1 MARALPLDKVR
12 NIGIVAHI
20 DAGKTTTTER
30 ILFYSGRVHRIGEVD
45 EGSATMDWM
54 VQEQE
59 RGITITSAATSIQWA
74 GHRICI
80 IDTPGHVDF
89 TMEVERSLRVLDG
102 AVVIFCAKG
111 GVEPQSETVW
121 RQADRYRIPRIAYIN
136 KMDAVGAD
144 FDAAV
149 GSMRTKLR
157 CRPLPVQIPIGSES
171 GFSGVID
178 LINQVALD
186 FGGAH
191 GEEVQSLPLPE
202 ELVQAAGKARERLIE
217 AVAEED
223 EQLLAAYLDGREID
237 PNELR
242 AAIRRVTLAAKG
254 VPVFCG
260 SSLRNKGVQPLLDGV
275 VHYLPSPEDVPPVA
289 GEHPRTGEK
298 VARKAADDEPF
309 CALVFKIA
317 TDSYV
322 GKLCYLRVY
331 SGHLASGKIAY
342 NPRLRRRE
350 RLGRVVRMH
359 ANHREDID
367 ELNTGDVVAAVGLRD
382 VTTGDTLCHENAP
395 IVLEPISFPEP
406 VISVAIEPETRA
418 DEEKLAIALGKLSEE
433 DPTFRYH
440 TDEETGQQIISG
452 MGELHLEVIVDRLLR
467 EYALA
472 ARVGR
477 PQVSYRETITTAA
490 RGEGR
495 FVRQTGGKGQ
505 YGHVVLEVS
514 PHPDGVGT
522 SFESKVRYGAV
533 PGEFIPDVRAGVF
546 ESMSSGI
553 HGYPVIGIDVRLV
566 DGSAHEVD
574 STPIAFR
581 IAAGL
586 AFRNALSKADP
597 VLLEPVMCVDVLIP
611 EEYLGE
617 VLADLNQRGGDIVDV
632 SQSGGAKTVEA
643 VVPLVEMFGYATDLR
658 SLTQGRG
665 TYTMQFAR
673 YNPLAP
679 GSNPLLA
686 GAAKKVL

>member
-1 MARALPLDKVR
+1 LTEVLPLAKVR

-30 ILFYSGRVHRIGEVD
+30 VLFYTGRVHRIGEVD

-59 RGITITSAATSIQWA
+59 RGITITSAATSIQWG
-74 GHRICI
+74 GHRINL

-121 RQADRYRIPRIAYIN
+121 RQADRYGIPRIAYVN

-144 FDAAV
+144 FDAALE
-149 GSMRTKLR
+149 SMRTKLR
-157 CRPLPVQIPIGSES
+157 CKPLPVQMPIGVES
-171 GFSGVID
+171 GFSGTID
-178 LINQVALD
+178 LIDQVALQ
-186 FGGAH
+186 FGGEH
-191 GEEVQSLPLPE
+191 GEEVSTLPIPE
-202 ELVQAAGKARERLIE
+202 ELAEAARKARDHLVE

-223 EQLLAAYLDGREID
+223 EGLLAAYLEGRPVEAC
-237 PNELR
+237 ELR
-242 AAIRRVTLAAKG
+242 DVLRRVTLAVKG

-275 VHYLPSPEDVPPVA
+275 VHYLPSPEDVPPVV
-289 GEHPRTGEK
+289 GVHPRTGEQ
-298 VARKAADDEPF
+298 VARSASTGQPF
-309 CALVFKIA
+309 CALVFKIVSDA
-317 TDSYV
+317 YV
-322 GKLCYLRVY
+322 GKLSYIRVY
-331 SGHLASGKIAY
+331 SGHLASGKTVY
-342 NPRLRRRE
+342 NPRTGKRE
-350 RLGRVVRMH
+350 RLGRLVRMH
-359 ANHREDID
+359 ANRREDIE
-367 ELNTGDVVAAVGLRD
+367 ELTTGDVVAAVGLRE

-395 IVLEPISFPEP
+395 IVLEPIAFPEP
-406 VISVAIEPETRA
+406 VISVAIEPETKA
-418 DEEKLAIALGKLSEE
+418 DEDKLAVALSKLSEE

-452 MGELHLEVIVDRLLR
+452 MGELHLEIIVDRLLR
-467 EYALA
+467 EYSLE

-477 PQVSYRETITTAA
+477 PQVSYRETITSEA

-495 FVRQTGGKGQ
+495 FIRQTGGKGH
-505 YGHVVLEVS
+505 YGHVILEIS
-514 PHPDGVGT
+514 PRPDQVGS
-522 SFESKVRYGAV
+522 SFENKVKGGAV
-533 PGEFIPDVRAGVF
+533 PSEFIPHVRAGVM

-553 HGYPVIGIDVRLV
+553 YGYPVIGVDVTLA

-574 STPIAFR
+574 SSPMAFR

-586 AFRNALSKADP
+586 AFRNAMDRADP
-597 VLLEPVMCVDVLIP
+597 VLLEPMMSVDVVIP

-617 VLADLNQRGGDIVDV
+617 VLADLNQRGGDIIDV
-632 SQSGGAKTVEA
+632 SQAAGARTIRG
-643 VVPLVEMFGYATDLR
+643 VVPLAKMFGYATDLR

-673 YNPLAP
+673 YSPLAP
-679 GSNPLLA
+679 GSNPLFA
-686 GAAKKVL
+686 GAAGRAL